1 MNAGLVL
8 DGLTT
13 GGLFF
18 IVTLGLL
25 IVFGMMKLINFA
37 HGAFLAL
44 GAYTCVL
51 ATSHGLPVWLPI
63 LLAPVVTGVVAAVV
77 EPIVLRRLYG
87 RPMDTLLATWGL
99 NMIII
104 QLITLYFGRGTQPVK
119 TVDLGAVDVFGTTYS
134 LYRLLFI
141 PVAVALGL
149 SVALVLNKT
158 RLGLVGRAVIM
169 DENLAQISGINNTVV
184 RFATF
189 VFGSALAGLAGALLT
204 PIASVDPNIGVPWL
218 FAAFM
223 ISLLVGISPAA
234 LGVACVLLGM
244 LQVLLASL
252 WDPTIAT
259 LAVPVAVV
267 LILRFFPQGFVKGAR
282 VS

>member
-1 MNAGLVL
+1 MSTGLLL

-37 HGAFLAL
+37 HGAFIAL
-44 GAYTCVL
+44 GAYTCVI
-51 ATSHGLPVWLPI
+51 ATTHGLPLWMPL
-63 LLAPVVTGVVAAVV
+63 LLAPLLTSAVAAIV
-77 EPIVLRRLYG
+77 EPLVLRRLYG
-87 RPMDTLLATWGL
+87 RPQDTLLATWGL
-99 NMIII
+99 NIIII
-104 QLITLYFGRGTQPVK
+104 QLLTLYFGRGTQPVN
-119 TVDLGAVDVFGTTYS
+119 TLDLGAVELFGTTYS

-141 PVAVALGL
+141 PVAIVLGL
-149 SVALVLNKT
+149 AVALVLNKT

-169 DENLAQISGINNTVV
+169 DETLAQISGINNTVV
-184 RFATF
+184 RFASF
-189 VFGSALAGLAGALLT
+189 ILGSALAGFAGALLT

-234 LGVACVLLGM
+234 LAIACVLLGM
-244 LQVLLASL
+244 LQVVLASV

-267 LILRFFPQGFVKGAR
+267 LILRFSPQGFVKGAR
-282 VS
+282 IS

>member
-1 MNAGLVL
+1 MTTGLLL

-18 IVTLGLL
+18 IVTAGLL

-51 ATSHGLPVWLPI
+51 VTSHGLPVWLPMLI
-63 LLAPVVTGVVAAVV
+63 APAVTAAVAV
-77 EPIVLRRLYG
+77 VIEPLVLRRLYG

-104 QLITLYFGRGTQPVK
+104 QLLTLYFGRGTQPVK
-119 TVDLGAVDVFGTTYS
+119 TLDLGAVDVLGTTYS

-141 PVAVALGL
+141 PAAVTLGVSMALL
-149 SVALVLNKT
+149 LNKT

-169 DENLAQISGINNTVV
+169 DEKLAQVLGINDSLV
-184 RFATF
+184 RFASF
-189 VFGSALAGLAGALLT
+189 VLGSALAGFAGALLT

-223 ISLLVGISPAA
+223 ISLLVGVSPLA
-234 LGVACVLLGM
+234 LGVACLLLGM
-244 LQVLLASL
+244 LQVGVASV

-259 LAVPVAVV
+259 LSIPIAVV
-267 LILRFFPQGFVKGAR
+267 LILRFLPDGFVRKAR
-282 VS
+282 I

>member
-1 MNAGLVL
+1 MTTGLVL

-13 GGLFF
+13 GALFF
-18 IVTLGLL
+18 IVTAGLL

-44 GAYTCVL
+44 GAYTSVL
-51 ATSHGLPVWLPI
+51 VTSYGLPVWLPM
-63 LLAPVVTGVVAAVV
+63 LVAPIITAAVAAVV
-77 EPIVLRRLYG
+77 EPLVLRRLYG

-119 TVDLGAVDVFGTTYS
+119 TLDLGAVNILGATYS

-141 PVAVALGL
+141 PVALILGISIALI
-149 SVALVLNKT
+149 LNKT

-169 DENLAQISGINNTVV
+169 DEKLAQVLGINDSLV
-184 RFATF
+184 RFASF
-189 VFGSALAGLAGALLT
+189 MLGSALAGLAGALLT

-223 ISLLVGISPAA
+223 ISLLVGVSPLA
-234 LGVACVLLGM
+234 LGAACVLLGV
-244 LQVLLASL
+244 LQVSLASV

-267 LILRFFPQGFVKGAR
+267 LILRFMPEGFVRKAR
-282 VS
+282 V

>member
-1 MNAGLVL
+1 MTTGLLL

-13 GGLFF
+13 GALFF
-18 IVTLGLL
+18 IVTAGLL

-44 GAYTCVL
+44 GAYTSVL
-51 ATSHGLPVWLPI
+51 VTSYGLPVWLPI
-63 LLAPVVTGVVAAVV
+63 LVAPIVTAAVAAVI
-77 EPIVLRRLYG
+77 EPLVLRRLYG

-99 NMIII
+99 NMIIT

-119 TVDLGAVDVFGTTYS
+119 TLDLGAIDILGTTYS

-141 PVAVALGL
+141 PIAVAVGVSIALM
-149 SVALVLNKT
+149 LNRT

-169 DENLAQISGINNTVV
+169 DENLAQVLGINDSLV
-184 RFATF
+184 RFASF
-189 VFGSALAGLAGALLT
+189 LLGSALAGLAGALLT

-223 ISLLVGISPAA
+223 ISLLVGVSPVA
-234 LGVACVLLGM
+234 LGAACVLLGV
-244 LQVLLASL
+244 LQVSMASV

-259 LAVPVAVV
+259 LAVPVTVV
-267 LILRFFPQGFVKGAR
+267 LILRVMPEGFVRKAR
-282 VS
+282 I

>member
-1 MNAGLVL
+1 MTPGLLL

-18 IVTLGLL
+18 IVTAGLL

-44 GAYTCVL
+44 GAYTSVL
-51 ATSHGLPVWLPI
+51 VTSHGLPVWLPI
-63 LLAPVVTGVVAAVV
+63 LVAPIVAVAVAAVI
-77 EPIVLRRLYG
+77 EPLVLRRLYG

-104 QLITLYFGRGTQPVK
+104 QLITLYFGRGTQPVR
-119 TVDLGAVDVFGTTYS
+119 TVDLGAVNILGTTYS

-141 PVAVALGL
+141 PAALVLGL
-149 SVALVLNKT
+149 SIALVLNKT

-169 DENLAQISGINNTVV
+169 DEKLAQVLGLNDSLV
-184 RFATF
+184 RFASF
-189 VFGSALAGLAGALLT
+189 LLGSALAGLAGALLT

-223 ISLLVGISPAA
+223 ISLLVGVSPLA

-244 LQVLLASL
+244 LQVGLASV

-267 LILRFFPQGFVKGAR
+267 LILRVMPEGFVRKAR
-282 VS
+282 I

>member
-1 MNAGLVL
+1 MTTGLLL

-13 GGLFF
+13 GALFF
-18 IVTLGLL
+18 IVTAGLL

-44 GAYTCVL
+44 GAYTSVL
-51 ATSHGLPVWLPI
+51 VTSYGLPVWLPI
-63 LLAPVVTGVVAAVV
+63 LIAPIVTAAVAAVI
-77 EPIVLRRLYG
+77 EPLVLRRLYG

-99 NMIII
+99 NMIIT

-119 TVDLGAVDVFGTTYS
+119 TLDLGAIDILGTTYS

-141 PVAVALGL
+141 PIAVAVGVSIALM
-149 SVALVLNKT
+149 LNRT

-169 DENLAQISGINNTVV
+169 DENLAQVLGINDSLV
-184 RFATF
+184 RFASF
-189 VFGSALAGLAGALLT
+189 LLGSALAGLAGALLT

-223 ISLLVGISPAA
+223 ISLLVGVSPVA
-234 LGVACVLLGM
+234 LGAACVLLGV
-244 LQVLLASL
+244 LQVSMASV

-259 LAVPVAVV
+259 LAVPVTVV
-267 LILRFFPQGFVKGAR
+267 LILRVMPEGFVRKAR
-282 VS
+282 I